1 MRAAQTLSDGLK
13 MNAMQN
19 WVGKRGEWSLEESE
33 EQGEYEQNIWN
44 EILSE
49 LRKIGTLKNLTQ
61 NWIYQYNFGLIL
73 EIKNDSTY
81 TNQYI

>member
-1 MRAAQTLSDGLK
+1 MWAVQTLSDGVK
-13 MNAMQN
+13 MNKMQN
-19 WVGKRGEWSLEESE
+19 WVERRGEWSLEESE

-49 LRKIGTLKNLTQ
+49 LRKIGTPKKLTQ

-73 EIKNDSTY
+73 EMQKWFNIYKPVT
-81 TNQYI
+81 